1 MTLDA
6 FYGGGTRTLRN
17 TVGKDLSQWFVDE
30 PHMSTAA
37 FAGVAL
43 GRFYPSVQAPR
54 HQLHVAC
61 KGRGRGKRAEHTS
74 NGVGEEGGGGGGV
87 LMPGACGGYGCGCE
101 LIYTHT
107 GIWTFG
113 LGIR

>member
-1 MTLDA
+1 
-6 FYGGGTRTLRN
+6 
-17 TVGKDLSQWFVDE
+17 
-30 PHMSTAA
+30 MSTAA

-61 KGRGRGKRAEHTS
+61 KGVGGGGKRAERTS

-87 LMPGACGGYGCGCE
+87 LMPGACEGYGCVCE
-101 LIYTHT
+101 LVYTNLINSFAQV
-107 GIWTFG
+107 GR
-113 LGIR
+113 LDQPRRQV